1 MKTRAAVLHAPGQPL
16 QIETVDLDDPRQHEV
31 LVEVASCGVCHSD
44 LHLAAA
50 DSTLSTP
57 MPIILGHE
65 GAGTVCAV
73 GSGVSRLRLGN
84 HVVTS
89 LHACG
94 RCRMCATG
102 RMHLCEGVSLSA
114 TGSGAGAGPVHL
126 QDGSGVSRFAAGAF
140 AGNAL
145 VHEDALVPIEDDIP
159 FDLACLLACGLS
171 TGWGAAV
178 HRGKVQPGE
187 VVVVWGAGGVGMAA
201 VAGAVHA
208 GASRVVAVDT
218 SPWKTSQAVHHG
230 ATHEVVVAGLSAEEI
245 AVAVADATGPRRAD
259 VTIVTVG
266 VLTEDVFAAAYQSLG
281 RGGRLVTVAV
291 GSGSPIALPIGD
303 LNIGEKA
310 ILGSLMGSASPRQT
324 IAQLIALYRAGRLD
338 LDAFVTARYPLERI
352 NDACDDLLAGNN
364 VRGVIT
370 LS

>member
-1 MKTRAAVLHAPGQPL
+1 MMQTTAAVLHAAGEAL
-16 QIETVDLDDPRQHEV
+16 QVEKVELDDPGDHEV
-31 LVEVASCGVCHSD
+31 LVEVAACGVCHSD
-44 LHLAAA
+44 LHLAEAG
-50 DSTLSTP
+50 SVSP
-57 MPIILGHE
+57 VPVILGHE
-65 GAGTVCAV
+65 GAGTVVATGV
-73 GSGVSRLRLGN
+73 AVSRVRPGD

-102 RMHLCEGVSLSA
+102 RMHLCEAVTLTG
-114 TGSGAGAGPVHL
+114 TGSGGAGTPVHL
-126 QDGSGVSRFAAGAF
+126 QDGTGVSRFAAGAF
-140 AGNAL
+140 AGHAL
-145 VHEDALVPIEDDIP
+145 VHEDALVTIDDDIP

-178 HRGKVQPGE
+178 HRGKVEPGE

-201 VAGAVHA
+201 VAGAAHA

-218 SPWKTSQAVHHG
+218 SPWKTNQAAHHG
-230 ATHEVVVAGLSAEEI
+230 ATHEVVVAGLSDDEVAA
-245 AVAVADATGPRRAD
+245 AVREATGPRGAD

-266 VLTEDVFAAAYQSLG
+266 VLTAGVFIAAYQSLA

-291 GSGSPIALPIGD
+291 GSGAPVPLSLGD

-310 ILGSLMGSASPRQT
+310 ILGSLMGSASPKQS

-338 LDAFVTARYPLERI
+338 LEAFVTARYPLEGI
-352 NDACDDLLAGNN
+352 NDAFADLVAGHN

-370 LS
+370 FR